1 MDLLNEKIIKDRIL
15 TYQTREK
22 ILKDLLQ
29 TTFKIITESTDPI
42 EIKEEAMK
50 LVDYRLQLIEVQKY
64 LRDPN

>member
-15 TYQTREK
+15 TYSTREM

-29 TTFKIITESTDPI
+29 TTFKIITESTDSI
-42 EIKEEAMK
+42 EIKAEAMK

-64 LRDPN
+64 LKDPN